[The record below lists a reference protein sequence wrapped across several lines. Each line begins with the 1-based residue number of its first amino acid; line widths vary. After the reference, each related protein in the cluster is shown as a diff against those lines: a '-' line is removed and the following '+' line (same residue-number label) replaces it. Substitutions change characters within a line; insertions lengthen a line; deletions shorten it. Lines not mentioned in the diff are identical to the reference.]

1 MQGYITPMP
10 YKYKIAVVIPCYK
23 VTAHILDV
31 VAAVGAECER
41 IFVVDDACPDNSGH
55 YVQKH
60 NQDPRVVVLF
70 HEQNQGVGG
79 AVMSGYKA
87 AIADG
92 AEVIVKIDGDGQMDP
107 SLLPLFVNPLL
118 NGEADYAKGNRFFD
132 LESLQAMPKIRLFG
146 NSLLSLMTKLS
157 SGYWNLFDPTNGYTA
172 IHASVA
178 KHLPFAKI
186 SQRYFFETD
195 MLFRLNTLRA
205 VVIDIPMDAKYEDE
219 KSNLKITKIMGE
231 FFVKHL
237 RNTFK
242 RIFYNYYLRDMSLAS
257 LELPIGVF
265 MMLFGTLYGGYNWYI
280 SSLTQSFTPTGT
292 VVLSAITLVMGLQ
305 LLLAFVGYDIA
316 SIPTRPIQNKISK

>member
-1 MQGYITPMP
+1 MP
-10 YKYKIAVVIPCYK
+10 YKYKLAVVIPSYK

-31 VAAVGAECER
+31 IKAIGVECDR
-41 IFVVDDACPDNSGH
+41 IFVVDDACPDHSGR
-55 YVQKH
+55 YVQDN
-60 NQDPRVVVLF
+60 NQDSRVIVIF

-132 LESLQAMPKIRLFG
+132 LESLQAMPKVRLFG
-146 NSLLSLMTKLS
+146 NSILSLMTKVS

-178 KHLPFAKI
+178 KHLPFTKI

-205 VVIDIPMDAKYEDE
+205 VVIDVPMDSKYEDE
-219 KSNLKITKIMGE
+219 ESNLKITRIMGE
-231 FFVKHL
+231 FFIKHL
-237 RNTFK
+237 RNTIK

-257 LELPIGVF
+257 LELPIGF
-265 MMLFGTLYGGYNWYI
+265 LMMSFGVLYGGYNWYA
-280 SSLTQSFTPTGT
+280 SSLTQSITPAGT

-305 LLLAFVGYDIA
+305 LLLAFIGYDIA
-316 SIPTRPIQNKISK
+316 SIPVRPIQNKLSK

>member
-1 MQGYITPMP
+1 MP
-10 YKYKIAVVIPCYK
+10 YKYKFAVVIPSYK
-23 VTAHILDV
+23 VTAHILNV
-31 VAAVGAECER
+31 ISAIGVECER
-41 IFVVDDACPDNSGH
+41 IFVVDDACPDKSGL
-55 YVQKH
+55 YVQEQNK
-60 NQDPRVVVLF
+60 DPRVVVIF

-132 LESLQAMPKIRLFG
+132 IESVQSMPKIRLFG
-146 NSLLSLMTKLS
+146 NSILSLMTKVS

-205 VVIDIPMDAKYEDE
+205 VVIDVPMDSKYENE
-219 KSNLKITKIMGE
+219 ESNLKITNIMGE

-237 RNTFK
+237 RNTLK

-257 LELPIGVF
+257 LELPIGLL
-265 MMLFGTLYGGYNWYI
+265 MMLFGAFYGGYHWYL
-280 SSLTQSFTPTGT
+280 SSLTQSTTPAGT
-292 VVLSAITLVMGLQ
+292 VVLSAIPLVMGLQ
-305 LLLAFVGYDIA
+305 LLLAFIGYDIA
-316 SIPTRPIQNKISK
+316 SIPVRPIQCNVSGRL

>member
-1 MQGYITPMP
+1 MS
-10 YKYKIAVVIPCYK
+10 YKYKLAVVIPSYK
-23 VTAHILDV
+23 VTNHIL
-31 VAAVGAECER
+31 AVINAIGSECER
-41 IFVVDDACPDNSGH
+41 IFVVDDACPDRSGQ
-55 YVQKH
+55 YVQQH
-60 NQDPRVVVLF
+60 NRDSRVTVIF

-87 AIADG
+87 AIEDG

-107 SLLPLFVNPLL
+107 TLLPLFVNPLL

-146 NSLLSLMTKLS
+146 NSILSLMAKVS

-178 KHLPFAKI
+178 KHLPFSKI
-186 SQRYFFETD
+186 SNRYFFETD
-195 MLFRLNTLRA
+195 ILFRLNTLRA

-231 FFVKHL
+231 FFVKHF
-237 RNTFK
+237 RNTLK
-242 RIFYNYYLRDMSLAS
+242 RIFYNYYLRNMSLAS
-257 LELPIGVF
+257 LELPIGIL
-265 MMLFGTLYGGYNWYI
+265 MMLFGVFYGGYHWYL
-280 SSLTQSFTPTGT
+280 SSLVQTPTPAGT

-305 LLLAFVGYDIA
+305 LLLAFIGYDIA
-316 SIPTRPIQNKISK
+316 SVPAKPVHHSLSR